1 MKIVWS
7 SRPRPDFWIYFLLFR
22 KFGWTGHQRIVSVI
36 ASIVSAIH
44 VYLFRTLNHL
54 TVFDC
59 KLNLCCPFLLQIPAT
74 LPFSI
79 WVRSVINDVTKG
91 CGSTWH
97 PVIFS
102 LWREITYYPTNPN
115 SSDRLP
121 EWNRYFHSTYIKTL
135 FKFWISVTI
144 DVNLDLLFCRSC
156 LRLSTHQLCM

>member
-7 SRPRPDFWIYFLLFR
+7 SRPRPDLWIYFLLFR

-74 LPFSI
+74 LPFSF

-102 LWREITYYPTNPN
+102 LWKGNYLSPDQPK
-115 SSDRLP
+115 
-121 EWNRYFHSTYIKTL
+121 FHFHLTYIKTL